1 MKKLLIPLLSLCC
14 ISSSPLAQS
23 CLPQGIEFYSQ
34 AQIDSF
40 PLLFPGCSVIEGGV
54 SIHGDDIANL
64 NGLNGVTEIGG
75 DLIIGSTW
83 FEYDYTNFQLF
94 SLEGLDNLQSVAG
107 SLRIINNYSL
117 ESLNGLENLV
127 SVAGALIFSYNLSLE
142 SLTALV
148 SLDSIGDY
156 IYIGPNAALTALTG
170 LEPSFFQS
178 DLSIGGNDALV
189 SLAGLEKFPPFQA
202 NLSIAGNGALTSFS
216 GAEQIGQIGGN
227 LLLAGNNAVTSLQ
240 GFENLSSVGGY
251 LYLLENAALA
261 SLDGL
266 DNLTAIGKDLQIQ
279 RNPSLA
285 SLDGLENLTTIARNL
300 LIDGNPSLTSLHGLS
315 GLTSV
320 KETIEIIENDA
331 LTSLDGLDN
340 IDYHSFDFLTLVD
353 CPALYDCSVKPVCD
367 HLQNGGSAN
376 ISGNAFGCS
385 IIFEVM
391 AACQVAADETSS
403 ADGPILISPNPA
415 SGIVWVEIRAP
426 GLWNIVLRDVMGHA
440 VFGQKA
446 LGQEAQLDLSPL
458 PAGVYFAELRSGER
472 LLMRRIVKH

>member
-1 MKKLLIPLLSLCC
+1 MKNILLPFFILTFSTSNLF
-14 ISSSPLAQS
+14 AQN

-40 PLLFPGCSVIEGGV
+40 PLHFPGCSVIEGGV
-54 SIHGDDIANL
+54 YINGDDIANL

-75 DLIIGSTW
+75 NLIIGSTW

-107 SLRIINNYSL
+107 NLLIINNYSL
-117 ESLNGLENLV
+117 ENLNGLENLV
-127 SVAGALIFSYNLSLE
+127 SVAGKFIVSYNFSLE

-148 SLDSIGDY
+148 NLDSIGDY
-156 IYIGPNAALTALTG
+156 IYIGPNAALTSLTG

-178 DLSIGGNDALV
+178 DLSIGGNGALV
-189 SLAGLEKFPPFQA
+189 SLAGLDKFPPFQA

-216 GAEQIGQIGGN
+216 GAESIAQIGGN

-240 GFENLSSVGGY
+240 GFENLSSIGGY
-251 LYLLENAALA
+251 LYLLENAALT

-266 DNLTAIGKDLQIQ
+266 DNLTTISKDLQIEG
-279 RNPSLA
+279 NPSLS
-285 SLDGLENLTTIARNL
+285 SLDGLENLTTIGRNL
-300 LIDGNPSLTSLHGLS
+300 IIEGNPSLTSLHGLS
-315 GLTSV
+315 GLAV
-320 KETIEIIENDA
+320 VNQTIEILENGA

-353 CPALYDCSVKPVCD
+353 CPALSDCAVKPVCD

-391 AACQVAADETSS
+391 AACEVAVDETGS
-403 ADGPILISPNPA
+403 ADDPILIFPNPA
-415 SGIVWVEIRAP
+415 SGIVQIEIRAP
-426 GLWNIVLRDVMGHA
+426 GQWNIILRDVMGHA
-440 VFGQKA
+440 VFGQRA
-446 LGQEAQLDLSPL
+446 LDKEAQLDLSPL

-472 LLMRRIVKH
+472 LLMRRIVKN